1 MERYN
6 PWWVGEQ
13 DENFQK
19 WQQKPIK
26 WVPELINKISLQPFS
41 LHFLTG
47 PRQVGKTTT
56 LKILIHNLLEKGEDP
71 HALFYYPCDELE
83 NFQELGD
90 ILDAFHSSQSVRKVS
105 KSIIVLDEITFV
117 KEWWRA
123 IKARIDRNQFKKSIL
138 IITGSSS
145 IELLKEKERFPGRRG
160 NGEDFILLPL
170 DFQEYVSLFLNDL
183 VVSILNSS
191 ITIEQI
197 LKPNLIYKNR
207 VQLLFN
213 DYLKTGGFPI
223 PIQNYFKTKKIP
235 TSTKKTYL
243 DWIRG
248 DLLQFKK
255 NNSFMKEI
263 FKYLLETR
271 ASPISWLSISKNT
284 SINSPHTVNSYI
296 ETLEDLH
303 LIKILYLI
311 SPEKQ
316 IRYRKN
322 KKIHFID
329 PFLVNILA
337 EYTNSN
343 VLEENKVESVVAS
356 HFSRIFPSYYWKN
369 GSEVDIVSIIED
381 VLVGFEVKWGPKR
394 WKKPLHL
401 KYCSVLEKEYLPLF
415 LASVSWH

>member
-56 LKILIHNLLEKGEDP
+56 LKILIHNLLEEGEDP

-90 ILDAFHSSQSVRKVS
+90 ILDAFHSSLSVRKVS
-105 KSIIVLDEITFV
+105 KSIIILDEITFV

-123 IKARIDRNQFKKSIL
+123 IKARIDRNQYKKSIL

-170 DFQEYVSLFLNDL
+170 DFQEYASLFLNDL
-183 VVSILNSS
+183 VVSTLDSS
-191 ITIEQI
+191 STIEKI
-197 LKPNLIYKNR
+197 LQPNLIYKNR
-207 VQLLFN
+207 IQLLFQ

-223 PIQNYFKTKKIP
+223 PIQNYVKTKKIFP
-235 TSTKKTYL
+235 STKKTYL

-248 DLLQFKK
+248 DLLQLKK

-271 ASPISWLSISKNT
+271 ASPISWLSISKST
-284 SINSPHTVNSYI
+284 SINS
-296 ETLEDLH
+296 LEELH
-303 LIKILYLI
+303 LINILYLI

-329 PFLVNILA
+329 PFIVDILA

-343 VLEENKVESVVAS
+343 VLEENLVESVVAS
-356 HFSRIFPSYYWKN
+356 HFCRIFPTYYWKN
-369 GSEVDIVSIIED
+369 RSEVDIVSLIED

-401 KYCSVLEKEYLPLF
+401 KKCYILEKEYLPLF